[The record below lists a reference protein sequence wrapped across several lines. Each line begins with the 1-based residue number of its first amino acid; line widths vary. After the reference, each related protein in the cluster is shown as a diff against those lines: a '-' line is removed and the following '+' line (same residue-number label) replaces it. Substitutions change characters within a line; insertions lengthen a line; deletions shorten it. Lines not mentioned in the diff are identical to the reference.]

1 MYHFFRAGDAL
12 MVEPRARPASKIFEK
27 SDDTEV
33 FQYPPIKAAQ
43 LTTLPQV
50 PDYWCCSAE
59 TFGHGASCRKA
70 ATEETASNN
79 DTWGKGQSEVHPKSG
94 CQGKIVCQR

>member
-1 MYHFFRAGDAL
+1 MPVRCLHLRKLARYTVNLLLMLSISLYHFFRAGDAL

-50 PDYWCCSAE
+50 PHY
-59 TFGHGASCRKA
+59 
-70 ATEETASNN
+70 
-79 DTWGKGQSEVHPKSG
+79 
-94 CQGKIVCQR
+94 

>member
-1 MYHFFRAGDAL
+1 MNSELRDARKMFAPEKTCTVYSLLVTHVKYIISLYHFFRAGDAL

-50 PDYWCCSAE
+50 PHY
-59 TFGHGASCRKA
+59 
-70 ATEETASNN
+70 
-79 DTWGKGQSEVHPKSG
+79 
-94 CQGKIVCQR
+94 